1 MAVAVEDLK
10 SPKGEF
16 TVEMFPELEGDLG
29 RFDAKLDGYI
39 EAGKVQAA
47 AIGLSDPSVP
57 FDRATKAWA
66 TLQGVTDVYN
76 RMLTTPISVEMKD
89 KGQAAFSATQFKL
102 WADKVAK
109 YEAEFESEITLV
121 SSAPPARPSGRVR
134 HRISL
139 TGL

>member
-1 MAVAVEDLK
+1 MAVVAEDLK

-16 TVEMFPELEGDLG
+16 TIEMFPELEGDIGL
-29 RFDAKLDGYI
+29 FDAKLDGYI

-47 AIGLSDPSVP
+47 AISLSDPSAA

-66 TLQGVTDVYN
+66 TLQGVTDIYN

-89 KGQAAFSATQFKL
+89 KGQAAFSATQFNL
-102 WADKVAK
+102 WAAKVAK
-109 YEAEFESEITLV
+109 YQAEFESEITLV
-121 SSAPPARPSGRVR
+121 SSAPPARPSGMTR
-134 HRISL
+134 HRITL